1 MKGGK
6 PKRFFNESGKSTDE
20 LKDCDMLER
29 DRDRF
34 LCVEAEAAAVVLSR
48 REEKLKLKKQK
59 VKDQTG
65 QTEGTPVN
73 IENLK
78 RKWGKWYF
86 FGMNESGQ
94 YTAKVRSVEHAR
106 VGMSVSIRSS
116 VWTEHHSR
124 DMSIVLQTSL
134 NMGSRN

>member
-1 MKGGK
+1 MKRGK
-6 PKRFFNESGKSTDE
+6 PKRFFKESGKSTDE

-29 DRDRF
+29 DPYMF

-86 FGMNESGQ
+86 LARLRVDSTPQ
-94 YTAKVRSVEHAR
+94 SVKHAQA
-106 VGMSVSIRSS
+106 GMSVSIKSNS
-116 VWTEHHSR
+116 PTG
-124 DMSIVLQTSL
+124 LQ
-134 NMGSRN
+134 